1 MFRVDTD
8 NKIYLTRGDSATL
21 TLVIDA
27 VINGKAYEVGEN
39 DKAIFTAKK
48 GESVLRIEAADAT
61 TVNFTPELTKDLR
74 TGIYNYDVRLLT
86 SSGDVFTILGP
97 SAFCLIGEVGT
108 VEEEVE
114 DDVEPESED

>member
-27 VINGKAYEVGEN
+27 VINGKAYEVSSE

-48 GESVLRIEAADAT
+48 GESILRIEAADAT
-61 TVNFTPELTKDLR
+61 TVNFTPDLTKDLKAG
-74 TGIYNYDVRLLT
+74 TYNYDVRLLT
-86 SSGDVFTILGP
+86 SSGDVFTVLGP
-97 SAFCLIGEVGT
+97 STFYLIEEVGT
-108 VEEEVE
+108 FEEEVE
-114 DDVEPESED
+114 EDVEPESED

>member
-1 MFRVDTD
+1 MFRVETD

-21 TLVIDA
+21 TLVMDA
-27 VINGKAYEVGEN
+27 VINGKAYEVSEN

-61 TVNFTPELTKDLR
+61 TVNFTPELTKDLKAG
-74 TGIYNYDVRLLT
+74 TYIYDVRLLT
-86 SSGDVFTILGP
+86 SSGDIFTIIGP
-97 SAFCLIGEVGT
+97 STFYLIKEVGT

>member
-21 TLVIDA
+21 TLVIDV
-27 VINGKAYEVGEN
+27 VINGKAYEVGED

-61 TVNFTPELTKDLR
+61 AVNFTPELTKYLR
-74 TGIYNYDVRLLT
+74 TGTYNYDVRLLT

-97 SAFCLIGEVGT
+97 STFYLIEEVGT

>member
-27 VINGKAYEVGEN
+27 VINGKAYEVGED

-61 TVNFTPELTKDLR
+61 TVNFTPELTKDLKAG
-74 TGIYNYDVRLLT
+74 TYIYDVRLLT
-86 SSGDVFTILGP
+86 SSGDIFTIIGP
-97 SAFCLIGEVGT
+97 STFYLIEEVGT

>member
-61 TVNFTPELTKDLR
+61 TVNFTPELTKDLKSG
-74 TGIYNYDVRLLT
+74 TYNYDVRLLT

-97 SAFCLIGEVGT
+97 STFYLIGEIGT
-108 VEEEVE
+108 AEEEVE